1 VTEDR
6 YVIDSS
12 VQYDYL
18 AGRDTTTFLP
28 FLLPHLRPGQHVL
41 DVGCGVGAIAL
52 DLAATAQPARVVG
65 IDPDEAQITL
75 ARTSA
80 VQRAIAN
87 VTFEVGSAHEIPFP
101 DCSFD
106 VVYAN
111 AVVFYLREPARV
123 LAEMRRVLRPGG
135 LAAVSDD
142 NLSTIVFS
150 PDLPQLPLAA
160 SLFERAVAHEGG
172 NPRYSQHLRGLML
185 DAGFART
192 EGFAHAPEVYGN
204 AEATRRFAGMVI
216 GLLRS
221 PTIAT
226 AAIDEG
232 WATQAGLDAVIDV
245 LNAWAPRPDA
255 FAAWLYCAALGW
267 ID

>member
-1 VTEDR
+1 
-6 YVIDSS
+6 
-12 VQYDYL
+12 
-18 AGRDTTTFLP
+18 
-28 FLLPHLRPGQHVL
+28 
-41 DVGCGVGAIAL
+41 
-52 DLAATAQPARVVG
+52 
-65 IDPDEAQITL
+65 
-75 ARTSA
+75 
-80 VQRAIAN
+80 
-87 VTFEVGSAHEIPFP
+87 
-101 DCSFD
+101 
-106 VVYAN
+106 
-111 AVVFYLREPARV
+111 
-123 LAEMRRVLRPGG
+123 
-135 LAAVSDD
+135 
-142 NLSTIVFS
+142 
-150 PDLPQLPLAA
+150 
-160 SLFERAVAHEGG
+160 
-172 NPRYSQHLRGLML
+172 LRGLML

-204 AEATRRFAGMVI
+204 AEATRRFADMVI